1 MKLAFVF
8 ISLLVSSIAWGGDMG
23 PYVKA
28 CDFGETDSLNA
39 YACLYNAVLRD
50 EQGEPQPEIVAD
62 ICDKNDRPADQ
73 FRACFMEALPGIEIP
88 VGFPRPKKSECRLTA
103 DNFYQNATAFQL
115 QSIWSCIVLSQVTNR
130 PKLDIF
136 VVGAPQYSYRQFGV
150 YLDTNESDVK
160 RELWP
165 AKASLKEYSPEA
177 LKLKVSYKYSPFK
190 RGRTEYYMNFS
201 NKVLSV
207 KHSRKGLLFWKK
219 KWNRVQD
226 CEKLF

>member
-115 QSIWSCIVLSQVTNR
+115 QSIWSCKYFDSNTQSENQECIVLSQVTNR
-130 PKLDIF
+130 QLPTI
-136 VVGAPQYSYRQFGV
+136 R
-150 YLDTNESDVK
+150 
-160 RELWP
+160 
-165 AKASLKEYSPEA
+165 SL
-177 LKLKVSYKYSPFK
+177 
-190 RGRTEYYMNFS
+190 
-201 NKVLSV
+201 
-207 KHSRKGLLFWKK
+207 SRY
-219 KWNRVQD
+219 Q
-226 CEKLF
+226 